1 MNREIKFIDL
11 GQMDYKDA
19 WDYQQNLFD
28 EIIEIKKKNRQ
39 NNTNNATPN
48 YFIFVEH
55 AHVYTLGKS
64 GNISNLLID
73 ENQLKN
79 KNASFYKINRG
90 GDITYHGPGQIVCYP
105 ILNLKNFKQ
114 SVTWYM
120 RALEEVII
128 ETLKLFNI
136 KASRKN
142 GLTGVWVKDEK
153 IGAQGVRM
161 TKWVTM
167 HGFALNVNTDLR
179 FFNDIIPCGIKD
191 FGVTSIEKI
200 IGKEQDLSLV
210 KEHILISFAKVFKI
224 KGYI

>member
-1 MNREIKFIDL
+1 VNRIKIIDL
-11 GQMDYKDA
+11 GFLDYKNS
-19 WDYQQNLFD
+19 WNYQKELQ
-28 EIIEIKKKNRQ
+28 KKVLIGDCSDSI
-39 NNTNNATPN
+39 
-48 YFIFVEH
+48 IFVEH
-55 AHVYTLGKS
+55 DSVYTFGKNS
-64 GNISNLLID
+64 DKSNLLVSKD
-73 ENQLKN
+73 
-79 KNASFYKINRG
+79 SKIKIYETERG
-90 GDITYHGPGQIVCYP
+90 GEITYHGPGQIVCYP

-128 ETLKLFNI
+128 ETLKLLNI
-136 KASRKN
+136 KATRKD

-210 KEHILISFAKVFKI
+210 KEHILISFAKVFNI
-224 KGYI
+224 KGYT

>member
-1 MNREIKFIDL
+1 MNRIKIIDL
-11 GQMDYKDA
+11 GFLDYKNS
-19 WDYQQNLFD
+19 WKYQKELQ
-28 EIIEIKKKNRQ
+28 KKVLIGDCSDSI
-39 NNTNNATPN
+39 
-48 YFIFVEH
+48 IFVEH
-55 AHVYTLGKS
+55 DSVYTFGKNS
-64 GNISNLLID
+64 DKSNLMISKD
-73 ENQLKN
+73 
-79 KNASFYKINRG
+79 SKIKIYETERG
-90 GDITYHGPGQIVCYP
+90 GEITYHGPGQIVCYP

-114 SVTWYM
+114 SVTWFM

-128 ETLKLFNI
+128 ETLKLFNFNAI
-136 KASRKN
+136 RKD

-210 KEHILISFAKVFKI
+210 KEHILISFAKVFNI

>member
-1 MNREIKFIDL
+1 MNRIKIIDL
-11 GQMDYKDA
+11 GFLDYKNS
-19 WDYQQNLFD
+19 WNYQKELQ
-28 EIIEIKKKNRQ
+28 KKVLIGDCSDSI
-39 NNTNNATPN
+39 
-48 YFIFVEH
+48 IFVEH
-55 AHVYTLGKS
+55 DSVYTFGKNS
-64 GNISNLLID
+64 DKSNLLVSKD
-73 ENQLKN
+73 
-79 KNASFYKINRG
+79 SKIKIYETERG
-90 GDITYHGPGQIVCYP
+90 GEITYHGPGQIVCYP

-136 KASRKN
+136 KASRKD

-161 TKWVTM
+161 TRWVTM

-179 FFNDIIPCGIKD
+179 YFNDIIPCGIKD

-210 KEHILISFAKVFKI
+210 KEHILISFAKVFNI

>member
-1 MNREIKFIDL
+1 VNRIKIIDL
-11 GQMDYKDA
+11 GFLDYKNS
-19 WDYQQNLFD
+19 WNYQKELQ
-28 EIIEIKKKNRQ
+28 KKVLIGDCSDSI
-39 NNTNNATPN
+39 
-48 YFIFVEH
+48 IFVEH
-55 AHVYTLGKS
+55 DSVYTFGKNS
-64 GNISNLLID
+64 DKSNLLVSKD
-73 ENQLKN
+73 
-79 KNASFYKINRG
+79 SKIKIYETERG
-90 GDITYHGPGQIVCYP
+90 GEITYHGPGQIVCYP

-128 ETLKLFNI
+128 ETLKLFDI
-136 KASRKN
+136 KATRKD

-210 KEHILISFAKVFKI
+210 KEHILISFAKVFNI

>member
-1 MNREIKFIDL
+1 MNRIKIIDL
-11 GQMDYKDA
+11 GFLDYKNS
-19 WDYQQNLFD
+19 WNYQKELQ
-28 EIIEIKKKNRQ
+28 KKVLIGDCSDSI
-39 NNTNNATPN
+39 
-48 YFIFVEH
+48 IFVEH
-55 AHVYTLGKS
+55 DSVYTFGKNS
-64 GNISNLLID
+64 DKSNLLISKD
-73 ENQLKN
+73 
-79 KNASFYKINRG
+79 SKIKIYETERG
-90 GDITYHGPGQIVCYP
+90 GEITYHGPGQIVCYP

-128 ETLKLFNI
+128 ETLKLLNI
-136 KASRKN
+136 KATRKD

-210 KEHILISFAKVFKI
+210 KKHILISFAKVFNI

>member
-1 MNREIKFIDL
+1 MNRIKIIDL
-11 GQMDYKDA
+11 GFLDYKNS
-19 WDYQQNLFD
+19 WNYQKELQ
-28 EIIEIKKKNRQ
+28 KKVLIGDCSDSI
-39 NNTNNATPN
+39 
-48 YFIFVEH
+48 IFVEH
-55 AHVYTLGKS
+55 DSVYTFGKNS
-64 GNISNLLID
+64 DKSNLLVSKD
-73 ENQLKN
+73 
-79 KNASFYKINRG
+79 SKIKIYETERG
-90 GDITYHGPGQIVCYP
+90 GEITYHGPGQIVCYP

-128 ETLKLFNI
+128 ETLKLFDI
-136 KASRKN
+136 KATRKD

-210 KEHILISFAKVFKI
+210 KEHILISFAKVFNI

>member
-1 MNREIKFIDL
+1 VNRIKIIDL
-11 GQMDYKDA
+11 GFLDYKNS
-19 WDYQQNLFD
+19 WNYQKELQ
-28 EIIEIKKKNRQ
+28 KKVLIGDCSDSI
-39 NNTNNATPN
+39 
-48 YFIFVEH
+48 IFVEH
-55 AHVYTLGKS
+55 DSVYTFGKNS
-64 GNISNLLID
+64 DKSNLLVSKD
-73 ENQLKN
+73 
-79 KNASFYKINRG
+79 SKIKIYETERG
-90 GDITYHGPGQIVCYP
+90 GEITYHGPGQIVCYP

-136 KASRKN
+136 KASRKD

-179 FFNDIIPCGIKD
+179 FFSDIIPCGIKD

-210 KEHILISFAKVFKI
+210 KEHILISFAKVFNI

>member
-1 MNREIKFIDL
+1 VNRIKIIDL
-11 GQMDYKDA
+11 GFLDYKNS
-19 WDYQQNLFD
+19 WNYQKELQ
-28 EIIEIKKKNRQ
+28 KKVLIGDCSDSI
-39 NNTNNATPN
+39 
-48 YFIFVEH
+48 IFVEH
-55 AHVYTLGKS
+55 DSVYTFGKNS
-64 GNISNLLID
+64 DKSNLLVSKD
-73 ENQLKN
+73 
-79 KNASFYKINRG
+79 SKIKIYETERG
-90 GDITYHGPGQIVCYP
+90 GEITYHGPGQIVCYP

-128 ETLKLFNI
+128 ETLKLLNI
-136 KASRKN
+136 KATRKD

-210 KEHILISFAKVFKI
+210 KEHILISFAKVFNI

>member
-1 MNREIKFIDL
+1 MNRVKIIDL
-11 GQMDYKDA
+11 GFLDYKNS
-19 WDYQQNLFD
+19 WNYQKELQ
-28 EIIEIKKKNRQ
+28 KKVLIGDCSDSI
-39 NNTNNATPN
+39 
-48 YFIFVEH
+48 IFVEH
-55 AHVYTLGKS
+55 DSVYTFGKNS
-64 GNISNLLID
+64 DKSNLLESKD
-73 ENQLKN
+73 
-79 KNASFYKINRG
+79 SKIKIYETERG
-90 GDITYHGPGQIVCYP
+90 GEITYHGPGQIVCYP

-128 ETLKLFNI
+128 ETLKLFDI
-136 KASRKN
+136 KATRKD

-210 KEHILISFAKVFKI
+210 KEHILISFAKVFNI

>member
-1 MNREIKFIDL
+1 MSRIKIIDL
-11 GQMDYKDA
+11 GFL
-19 WDYQQNLFD
+19 DYQNSWNYQKELQ
-28 EIIEIKKKNRQ
+28 KKVLIGDCSDSI
-39 NNTNNATPN
+39 
-48 YFIFVEH
+48 IFVEH
-55 AHVYTLGKS
+55 DSVYTFGKNS
-64 GNISNLLID
+64 DKSNLLESKD
-73 ENQLKN
+73 
-79 KNASFYKINRG
+79 SKIKIYETERG
-90 GDITYHGPGQIVCYP
+90 GEITYHGPGQIVCYP

-136 KASRKN
+136 KASRKD

-210 KEHILISFAKVFKI
+210 KEHILISFAKVFNI

>member
-1 MNREIKFIDL
+1 VNRIKIIDL
-11 GQMDYKDA
+11 GFLDYKNS
-19 WDYQQNLFD
+19 WNYQKELQ
-28 EIIEIKKKNRQ
+28 KKVLIGDCSDSI
-39 NNTNNATPN
+39 
-48 YFIFVEH
+48 IFVEH
-55 AHVYTLGKS
+55 DSVYTFGKNS
-64 GNISNLLID
+64 DKSNLMISKD
-73 ENQLKN
+73 
-79 KNASFYKINRG
+79 SKIKIYETERG
-90 GDITYHGPGQIVCYP
+90 GEITYHGPGQIVCYP

-136 KASRKN
+136 KATRKD

-210 KEHILISFAKVFKI
+210 KEHILISFAKVFNI

>member
-1 MNREIKFIDL
+1 MSRIKIIDL
-11 GQMDYKDA
+11 GFL
-19 WDYQQNLFD
+19 DYQNSWNYQKELQ
-28 EIIEIKKKNRQ
+28 KKVLNGVCSDSI
-39 NNTNNATPN
+39 
-48 YFIFVEH
+48 IFVEH
-55 AHVYTLGKS
+55 DSVYTFGKNS
-64 GNISNLLID
+64 DKSNLLISQD
-73 ENQLKN
+73 
-79 KNASFYKINRG
+79 SKIKIYETERG
-90 GDITYHGPGQIVCYP
+90 GEITYHGPGQIVCYP

-114 SVTWYM
+114 SVSWYM

-136 KASRKN
+136 NASRKD

-161 TKWVTM
+161 TRWVTM

-179 FFNDIIPCGIKD
+179 HFNDIIPCGIKD

-210 KEHILISFAKVFKI
+210 KEHILISFAKVFNI

>member
-1 MNREIKFIDL
+1 MNRIKIIDL
-11 GQMDYKDA
+11 GFLDYKNS
-19 WDYQQNLFD
+19 WNYQKELQ
-28 EIIEIKKKNRQ
+28 KKVLIGDCSDSI
-39 NNTNNATPN
+39 
-48 YFIFVEH
+48 IFVEH
-55 AHVYTLGKS
+55 DSVYTFGKNS
-64 GNISNLLID
+64 DKSNLLISKD
-73 ENQLKN
+73 
-79 KNASFYKINRG
+79 SKIKIYETERG
-90 GDITYHGPGQIVCYP
+90 GEITYHGPGQIVCYP

-128 ETLKLFNI
+128 ETLKLLNI
-136 KASRKN
+136 KATRKD
-142 GLTGVWVKDEK
+142 GLTGVWVKDKK

-210 KEHILISFAKVFKI
+210 KEHILISFAKVFNI

>member
-1 MNREIKFIDL
+1 MNRIKIIDL
-11 GQMDYKDA
+11 GFLDYKNS
-19 WDYQQNLFD
+19 WNYQKELQ
-28 EIIEIKKKNRQ
+28 KKVLIGDCSDSI
-39 NNTNNATPN
+39 
-48 YFIFVEH
+48 IFVEH
-55 AHVYTLGKS
+55 DSVYTFGKNS
-64 GNISNLLID
+64 DKSNLLVSKD
-73 ENQLKN
+73 
-79 KNASFYKINRG
+79 SKIKIYETERG
-90 GDITYHGPGQIVCYP
+90 GEITYHGPGQIVCYP

-136 KASRKN
+136 KATRKD

-153 IGAQGVRM
+153 IGAQGVRL

-210 KEHILISFAKVFKI
+210 KEHILISFAKVFNI

>member
-1 MNREIKFIDL
+1 VNRIKIIDL
-11 GQMDYKDA
+11 GFLDYKNS
-19 WDYQQNLFD
+19 WNYQKELQ
-28 EIIEIKKKNRQ
+28 KKVLIGDCSDSI
-39 NNTNNATPN
+39 
-48 YFIFVEH
+48 IFVEH
-55 AHVYTLGKS
+55 DSVYTFGKNS
-64 GNISNLLID
+64 DKSNLLVSKD
-73 ENQLKN
+73 T
-79 KNASFYKINRG
+79 KIKIYETERG
-90 GDITYHGPGQIVCYP
+90 GEITYHGPGQIVCYP

-136 KASRKN
+136 KATRKD

-210 KEHILISFAKVFKI
+210 KEHILISFAKVFNI

>member
-1 MNREIKFIDL
+1 VNRIKIIDL
-11 GQMDYKDA
+11 GFLDYKNS
-19 WDYQQNLFD
+19 WNYQKELQ
-28 EIIEIKKKNRQ
+28 KKVLIGDCSDSI
-39 NNTNNATPN
+39 
-48 YFIFVEH
+48 IFVEH
-55 AHVYTLGKS
+55 DSVYTFGKNS
-64 GNISNLLID
+64 DKSNLLVSKD
-73 ENQLKN
+73 
-79 KNASFYKINRG
+79 SKIKIYETERG
-90 GDITYHGPGQIVCYP
+90 GEITYHGPGQIVCYP
-105 ILNLKNFKQ
+105 ILNLKNFTQ

-120 RALEEVII
+120 RSLEEVII

-136 KASRKN
+136 KATRKD

-210 KEHILISFAKVFKI
+210 KEHILISFAKVFNI

>member
-1 MNREIKFIDL
+1 MVSESN
-11 GQMDYKDA
+11 
-19 WDYQQNLFD
+19 
-28 EIIEIKKKNRQ
+28 KNYRSIGDCSDSI
-39 NNTNNATPN
+39 
-48 YFIFVEH
+48 IFVEH
-55 AHVYTLGKS
+55 DSVYTFGKNS
-64 GNISNLLID
+64 DKSNLLVSKD
-73 ENQLKN
+73 
-79 KNASFYKINRG
+79 SKIKIYETERG
-90 GDITYHGPGQIVCYP
+90 GEITYHGPGQIVCYP

-128 ETLKLFNI
+128 ETLKLFKI
-136 KASRKN
+136 KATRKD
-142 GLTGVWVKDEK
+142 GLTGVWVKDKK

-210 KEHILISFAKVFKI
+210 KEHILISFAKVFNI

>member
-1 MNREIKFIDL
+1 MNRIKIIDL
-11 GQMDYKDA
+11 GFLDYKNS
-19 WDYQQNLFD
+19 WNYQKELQ
-28 EIIEIKKKNRQ
+28 KKVLIGDCSDSI
-39 NNTNNATPN
+39 
-48 YFIFVEH
+48 IFVEH
-55 AHVYTLGKS
+55 DSVYTFGKNS
-64 GNISNLLID
+64 DKSNLLLSKD
-73 ENQLKN
+73 
-79 KNASFYKINRG
+79 SKIKIYETERG
-90 GDITYHGPGQIVCYP
+90 GEITYHGPGQIVCYP

-128 ETLKLFNI
+128 ETLKLFKI
-136 KASRKN
+136 KATRKD

-210 KEHILISFAKVFKI
+210 KEHILISFAKVFNI

>member
-1 MNREIKFIDL
+1 MNRIKIIDL
-11 GQMDYKDA
+11 GFLDYKNS
-19 WDYQQNLFD
+19 WNYQKELQ
-28 EIIEIKKKNRQ
+28 KKVLIG
-39 NNTNNATPN
+39 
-48 YFIFVEH
+48 YCSDSIIFVEH
-55 AHVYTLGKS
+55 DSVYTFGKNS
-64 GNISNLLID
+64 DKSNLLVSKD
-73 ENQLKN
+73 
-79 KNASFYKINRG
+79 SKIKIYETERG
-90 GDITYHGPGQIVCYP
+90 GEITYHGPGQIVCYP

-128 ETLKLFNI
+128 ETLKLLNI
-136 KASRKN
+136 KATRKD

-161 TKWVTM
+161 SKWVTM

-210 KEHILISFAKVFKI
+210 KEHILISFAKVFNI

>member
-1 MNREIKFIDL
+1 MNRIKIIDL
-11 GQMDYKDA
+11 GFLDYKNS
-19 WDYQQNLFD
+19 WNYQKELQ
-28 EIIEIKKKNRQ
+28 KKVLIGDCSDSI
-39 NNTNNATPN
+39 
-48 YFIFVEH
+48 IFVEH
-55 AHVYTLGKS
+55 DSVYTFGKNS
-64 GNISNLLID
+64 DKSNLLVSKD
-73 ENQLKN
+73 
-79 KNASFYKINRG
+79 SKIKIYETERG
-90 GDITYHGPGQIVCYP
+90 GEITYHGPGQIVCYP

-128 ETLKLFNI
+128 ETLKLLNI
-136 KASRKN
+136 KATRKD
-142 GLTGVWVKDEK
+142 GLTGVWVKDKK

-210 KEHILISFAKVFKI
+210 KEHILISFAKVFNI

>member
-1 MNREIKFIDL
+1 MNRIKIIDL
-11 GQMDYKDA
+11 GFLDYKNS
-19 WDYQQNLFD
+19 WNYQKELQ
-28 EIIEIKKKNRQ
+28 KKVLIGDCSDSI
-39 NNTNNATPN
+39 
-48 YFIFVEH
+48 IFVEH
-55 AHVYTLGKS
+55 DSVYTFGKNS
-64 GNISNLLID
+64 DKSNLLVSKD
-73 ENQLKN
+73 
-79 KNASFYKINRG
+79 SKIKVYETERG
-90 GDITYHGPGQIVCYP
+90 GEITYHGPGQIVCYP

-128 ETLKLFNI
+128 ETLKLFDI
-136 KASRKN
+136 KATRKD

-210 KEHILISFAKVFKI
+210 KEHILISFAKVFNI

>member
-1 MNREIKFIDL
+1 MNRIKIIDL
-11 GQMDYKDA
+11 GFLDYKNS
-19 WDYQQNLFD
+19 WNYQKELQ
-28 EIIEIKKKNRQ
+28 KKVLIGDCSDSI
-39 NNTNNATPN
+39 
-48 YFIFVEH
+48 IFVEH
-55 AHVYTLGKS
+55 DSVYTFGKNS
-64 GNISNLLID
+64 DKSNLLVSKD
-73 ENQLKN
+73 
-79 KNASFYKINRG
+79 SKIKIYETERG
-90 GDITYHGPGQIVCYP
+90 GEITYHGPGQLVCYP

-136 KASRKN
+136 KAKRKD

-210 KEHILISFAKVFKI
+210 KEHILISFAKVFNI

>member
-1 MNREIKFIDL
+1 MNRIKIIDL
-11 GQMDYKDA
+11 GFLDYKNS
-19 WDYQQNLFD
+19 WNYQKELQ
-28 EIIEIKKKNRQ
+28 KKVLIGDCSDSI
-39 NNTNNATPN
+39 
-48 YFIFVEH
+48 IFVEH
-55 AHVYTLGKS
+55 DSVYTFGKNS
-64 GNISNLLID
+64 DKSNLLVSKD
-73 ENQLKN
+73 
-79 KNASFYKINRG
+79 SKIKIYETERG
-90 GDITYHGPGQIVCYP
+90 GEITYHGPGQIVCYP

-120 RALEEVII
+120 RALVEVII

-136 KASRKN
+136 KATRKD

-210 KEHILISFAKVFKI
+210 KEHILISFAKVFNI

>member
-1 MNREIKFIDL
+1 MNRIKIIDL
-11 GQMDYKDA
+11 GFLDYKNS
-19 WDYQQNLFD
+19 WNYQKELQ
-28 EIIEIKKKNRQ
+28 KKVLIGDCSDSI
-39 NNTNNATPN
+39 
-48 YFIFVEH
+48 IFVEH
-55 AHVYTLGKS
+55 DSVYTFGKNS
-64 GNISNLLID
+64 DKSNLLVSKD
-73 ENQLKN
+73 
-79 KNASFYKINRG
+79 SKIKIYETERG
-90 GDITYHGPGQIVCYP
+90 GEITYHGPGQIVCYP

-128 ETLKLFNI
+128 ETLKLLNI
-136 KASRKN
+136 KATRKD

-161 TKWVTM
+161 SKWVTM

-210 KEHILISFAKVFKI
+210 KEHILISFAKVFNI

>member
-1 MNREIKFIDL
+1 MNRIKIIDL
-11 GQMDYKDA
+11 GFLDYKNS
-19 WDYQQNLFD
+19 WNYQKELQ
-28 EIIEIKKKNRQ
+28 KKVLIGDCSDSI
-39 NNTNNATPN
+39 
-48 YFIFVEH
+48 IFVEH
-55 AHVYTLGKS
+55 DSVYTFGKNS
-64 GNISNLLID
+64 DKSNLLVSKD
-73 ENQLKN
+73 
-79 KNASFYKINRG
+79 SKIKIYETERG
-90 GDITYHGPGQIVCYP
+90 GEITYHGPGPIVFYP

-128 ETLKLFNI
+128 ETLKLFKI
-136 KASRKN
+136 KATRKD
-142 GLTGVWVKDEK
+142 GLTGVWVNDKK

-179 FFNDIIPCGIKD
+179 LFNDIIPCGIKD

-210 KEHILISFAKVFKI
+210 KEHILISFAKVFNI

>member
-1 MNREIKFIDL
+1 MNRIKIIDL
-11 GQMDYKDA
+11 GFLDYKNS
-19 WDYQQNLFD
+19 WNYQKELQ
-28 EIIEIKKKNRQ
+28 KKVLIGDCSDSI
-39 NNTNNATPN
+39 
-48 YFIFVEH
+48 IFVEH
-55 AHVYTLGKS
+55 DSVYTFGKNS
-64 GNISNLLID
+64 DKSNLLVSKD
-73 ENQLKN
+73 
-79 KNASFYKINRG
+79 SKIKIYETERG
-90 GDITYHGPGQIVCYP
+90 GEITYHGPGQIVCYP

-136 KASRKN
+136 KATRKD

-161 TKWVTM
+161 SKWVTM

-210 KEHILISFAKVFKI
+210 KEHILISFAKVFNI

>member
-1 MNREIKFIDL
+1 MNRIKIIDL
-11 GQMDYKDA
+11 GFLDYKNS
-19 WDYQQNLFD
+19 WNYQKELQ
-28 EIIEIKKKNRQ
+28 KKVLIGDCSDSI
-39 NNTNNATPN
+39 
-48 YFIFVEH
+48 IFVEH
-55 AHVYTLGKS
+55 DSVYTFGKNS
-64 GNISNLLID
+64 DKSNLLVSKD
-73 ENQLKN
+73 
-79 KNASFYKINRG
+79 SKIKIYETERG
-90 GDITYHGPGQIVCYP
+90 GEITYHGPGQIVCYP

-128 ETLKLFNI
+128 ETLKLLNI
-136 KASRKN
+136 KATRKD
-142 GLTGVWVKDEK
+142 GLTGVWVKNEK

-161 TKWVTM
+161 SKWVTM

-210 KEHILISFAKVFKI
+210 KEHILISFAKVFNI

>member
-1 MNREIKFIDL
+1 MSRIKIIDL
-11 GQMDYKDA
+11 GFL
-19 WDYQQNLFD
+19 DYQNSWNYQKELQ
-28 EIIEIKKKNRQ
+28 KKVLNGVCSDSI
-39 NNTNNATPN
+39 
-48 YFIFVEH
+48 IFVEH
-55 AHVYTLGKS
+55 DSVYTFGKNS
-64 GNISNLLID
+64 DKSNLL
-73 ENQLKN
+73 
-79 KNASFYKINRG
+79 ASKDSKIKIYETERG
-90 GDITYHGPGQIVCYP
+90 GEITYHGPGQIVCYP

-136 KASRKN
+136 KASRKD

-161 TKWVTM
+161 TRWVTM

-179 FFNDIIPCGIKD
+179 YFNDIIPCGIKD

-210 KEHILISFAKVFKI
+210 KEHILFSFAKVFNI

>member
-1 MNREIKFIDL
+1 MNRIKIIDL
-11 GQMDYKDA
+11 GFLDYKNS
-19 WDYQQNLFD
+19 WNFQKELQ
-28 EIIEIKKKNRQ
+28 KKVLNGDCLDSI
-39 NNTNNATPN
+39 
-48 YFIFVEH
+48 IFVEH
-55 AHVYTLGKS
+55 DSVYTFGKNS
-64 GNISNLLID
+64 DKSNLLVSKD
-73 ENQLKN
+73 
-79 KNASFYKINRG
+79 SKIKIYETERG
-90 GDITYHGPGQIVCYP
+90 GEITYHGPGQIVCYP

-200 IGKEQDLSLV
+200 IGKEQDLSKV
-210 KEHILISFAKVFKI
+210 KEHILISFAKVFNI

>member
-1 MNREIKFIDL
+1 MIGDCSDSI
-11 GQMDYKDA
+11 
-19 WDYQQNLFD
+19 
-28 EIIEIKKKNRQ
+28 
-39 NNTNNATPN
+39 
-48 YFIFVEH
+48 IFVEH
-55 AHVYTLGKS
+55 DSVYTFGKNS
-64 GNISNLLID
+64 DKSNLLVSKD
-73 ENQLKN
+73 
-79 KNASFYKINRG
+79 SKIKIYETERG
-90 GDITYHGPGQIVCYP
+90 GEITYHGPGQIVCYP

-136 KASRKN
+136 KATRKD

-210 KEHILISFAKVFKI
+210 KEHILISFAKVFNI

>member
-1 MNREIKFIDL
+1 MNRIKIIDL
-11 GQMDYKDA
+11 GFLDYKNS
-19 WDYQQNLFD
+19 WNYQKELQNKVLIGD
-28 EIIEIKKKNRQ
+28 CSDSI
-39 NNTNNATPN
+39 
-48 YFIFVEH
+48 IFVEH
-55 AHVYTLGKS
+55 DSVYTFGKNS
-64 GNISNLLID
+64 DKSNLLVSKD
-73 ENQLKN
+73 
-79 KNASFYKINRG
+79 SKIKIYETERG
-90 GDITYHGPGQIVCYP
+90 GEITYHGPGQIVCYP

-136 KASRKN
+136 KATRKD
-142 GLTGVWVKDEK
+142 GLTGVWVEDEK

-210 KEHILISFAKVFKI
+210 KEHILISFAKVFNI

>member
-1 MNREIKFIDL
+1 MNRIKIIDL
-11 GQMDYKDA
+11 GFLDYKNS
-19 WDYQQNLFD
+19 WNYQKELQ
-28 EIIEIKKKNRQ
+28 KKVLIGDCSDSI
-39 NNTNNATPN
+39 
-48 YFIFVEH
+48 IFVEH
-55 AHVYTLGKS
+55 DSVYTFGKNS
-64 GNISNLLID
+64 DKSNLLVSKD
-73 ENQLKN
+73 
-79 KNASFYKINRG
+79 SKIKIYETERG
-90 GDITYHGPGQIVCYP
+90 GEITYHGPGQIVCYP

-128 ETLKLFNI
+128 ETLKSFNI
-136 KASRKN
+136 KATRKD

-210 KEHILISFAKVFKI
+210 KEHILISFAKVFNI

>member
-1 MNREIKFIDL
+1 MSRIKIIDL
-11 GQMDYKDA
+11 GFLDYKNS
-19 WDYQQNLFD
+19 WNYQKELQ
-28 EIIEIKKKNRQ
+28 KKVLNGVCSDSI
-39 NNTNNATPN
+39 
-48 YFIFVEH
+48 IFVEH
-55 AHVYTLGKS
+55 DSVYTFGKNS
-64 GNISNLLID
+64 DKSNLLISQD
-73 ENQLKN
+73 
-79 KNASFYKINRG
+79 SKIKIYETERG
-90 GDITYHGPGQIVCYP
+90 GEITYHGPGQIVCYP

-114 SVTWYM
+114 SVSWYM
-120 RALEEVII
+120 RSLEEVII

-136 KASRKN
+136 NASRKD

-161 TKWVTM
+161 TRWVTM

-179 FFNDIIPCGIKD
+179 HFNDIIPCGIKD

-210 KEHILISFAKVFKI
+210 KEHILISFAKVFNI

>member
-1 MNREIKFIDL
+1 MNRIKIIDL
-11 GQMDYKDA
+11 GFLDYKNS
-19 WDYQQNLFD
+19 WNYQKELQ
-28 EIIEIKKKNRQ
+28 KKVLIGDCSDSI
-39 NNTNNATPN
+39 
-48 YFIFVEH
+48 IFVEH
-55 AHVYTLGKS
+55 DSVYTFGKNS
-64 GNISNLLID
+64 DKSNLLVSKD
-73 ENQLKN
+73 
-79 KNASFYKINRG
+79 SKIKIYETERG
-90 GDITYHGPGQIVCYP
+90 GEITYHGPGQIVGYP

-128 ETLKLFNI
+128 ETLKLLNI
-136 KASRKN
+136 KATRKD

-210 KEHILISFAKVFKI
+210 KEHILISFAKVFNI

>member
-1 MNREIKFIDL
+1 MNQIKIIDL
-11 GQMDYKDA
+11 GFLDYKNS
-19 WDYQQNLFD
+19 WNYQKELQ
-28 EIIEIKKKNRQ
+28 KKVLIGDCSDSI
-39 NNTNNATPN
+39 
-48 YFIFVEH
+48 IFVEH
-55 AHVYTLGKS
+55 DSVYTFGKNS
-64 GNISNLLID
+64 DKSNLLVSKD
-73 ENQLKN
+73 
-79 KNASFYKINRG
+79 SKIKIYETERG
-90 GDITYHGPGQIVCYP
+90 GEITYHGPGQIVCYP

-136 KASRKN
+136 KASRKD

-200 IGKEQDLSLV
+200 IGKEQDLSIV
-210 KEHILISFAKVFKI
+210 KEHILISFAKVFNI

>member
-1 MNREIKFIDL
+1 MNRIKIIDL
-11 GQMDYKDA
+11 GFLDYKNS
-19 WDYQQNLFD
+19 WNYQKELQ
-28 EIIEIKKKNRQ
+28 KKVLIGDCSDSI
-39 NNTNNATPN
+39 
-48 YFIFVEH
+48 IFVEH
-55 AHVYTLGKS
+55 DSVYTFGKNS
-64 GNISNLLID
+64 DKSNLLVSKD
-73 ENQLKN
+73 
-79 KNASFYKINRG
+79 SKIKIYETERG
-90 GDITYHGPGQIVCYP
+90 GEITYHGPGQIVCYP

-136 KASRKN
+136 KATRKDS
-142 GLTGVWVKDEK
+142 LTGVWVKDKK

-210 KEHILISFAKVFKI
+210 KEHILISFAKVFNI

>member
-1 MNREIKFIDL
+1 VSRIKIIDL
-11 GQMDYKDA
+11 GFLDFKNS
-19 WDYQQNLFD
+19 WNYQKELQ
-28 EIIEIKKKNRQ
+28 KKVLSG
-39 NNTNNATPN
+39 
-48 YFIFVEH
+48 YCSDSIIFVEH
-55 AHVYTLGKS
+55 DSVYTFGKNS
-64 GNISNLLID
+64 DKSNLLVSRD
-73 ENQLKN
+73 
-79 KNASFYKINRG
+79 SKIEIYETERG
-90 GDITYHGPGQIVCYP
+90 GEITYHGPGQLVCYP

-136 KASRKN
+136 KASRKD

-179 FFNDIIPCGIKD
+179 YFNDIIPCGIKD
-191 FGVTSIEKI
+191 FGVTSIKKI

-210 KEHILISFAKVFKI
+210 KEYILISFAKVFNI
-224 KGYI
+224 KGYT

>member
-1 MNREIKFIDL
+1 MNRIKIIDL
-11 GQMDYKDA
+11 GFLDYKNS
-19 WDYQQNLFD
+19 WNYQKELQ
-28 EIIEIKKKNRQ
+28 KKVLIGDCSDSI
-39 NNTNNATPN
+39 
-48 YFIFVEH
+48 IFVEH
-55 AHVYTLGKS
+55 DSVYTFGKNS
-64 GNISNLLID
+64 DKSNLLVSKD
-73 ENQLKN
+73 
-79 KNASFYKINRG
+79 SKIKIYETERG
-90 GDITYHGPGQIVCYP
+90 GEITYHGPGQIVCYP

-128 ETLKLFNI
+128 ETLKLFKI
-136 KASRKN
+136 KATRKD
-142 GLTGVWVKDEK
+142 GLTGVWVEDEK

-210 KEHILISFAKVFKI
+210 KEHILISFAKVFNI

>member
-1 MNREIKFIDL
+1 MNRIKIIDL
-11 GQMDYKDA
+11 GFLDYKNS
-19 WDYQQNLFD
+19 WNYQKELQ
-28 EIIEIKKKNRQ
+28 KKVLIGDCSDSI
-39 NNTNNATPN
+39 
-48 YFIFVEH
+48 IFVEH
-55 AHVYTLGKS
+55 DSVYTFGKNS
-64 GNISNLLID
+64 DKSNLLVSKD
-73 ENQLKN
+73 
-79 KNASFYKINRG
+79 SKIKIYETERG
-90 GDITYHGPGQIVCYP
+90 GEITYHGPGQIVCYP

-128 ETLKLFNI
+128 ETLKLFKI
-136 KASRKN
+136 KATRKD
-142 GLTGVWVKDEK
+142 GLTGVWVKDKK
-153 IGAQGVRM
+153 IGAQGGRM

-167 HGFALNVNTDLR
+167 HGFALNVNTDLS

-210 KEHILISFAKVFKI
+210 KEHILISFAKVFNI

>member
-1 MNREIKFIDL
+1 MNRIKIIDL
-11 GQMDYKDA
+11 GFLDYKNS
-19 WDYQQNLFD
+19 WNYQKELQ
-28 EIIEIKKKNRQ
+28 KKVLIGD
-39 NNTNNATPN
+39 
-48 YFIFVEH
+48 FSDSIIFVEH
-55 AHVYTLGKS
+55 DSVYTFGKNS
-64 GNISNLLID
+64 DKSNLLVSKD
-73 ENQLKN
+73 
-79 KNASFYKINRG
+79 SKIKIYETERG
-90 GDITYHGPGQIVCYP
+90 GEITYHGPGQIVCYP

-136 KASRKN
+136 KATRKD

-210 KEHILISFAKVFKI
+210 KEHILISFAKVFNI